1 MLARAVVLML
11 LLGGLATAKPPELG
25 DPLPKE
31 AQPSE
36 GSLGSMIRWPS
47 RTDHDYPTYRILQ
60 DGVPFLV
67 GVDDN
72 RRIVFIWTD
81 QNTFKTPDGVV
92 VGSSVDEAKSI
103 ARAAPHCLM
112 AMACYFPLPSG
123 WNAGFLDSHDP
134 SSRGYPPGSRVTFIF
149 KSAWVK

>member
-36 GSLGSMIRWPS
+36 GSLGSMIRWTS

-67 GVDDN
+67 GVDDD

-112 AMACYFPLPSG
+112 AMACYFPLPS
-123 WNAGFLDSHDP
+123 AGTQVSSTLTTPAREDTLLVHASRLFLRA
-134 SSRGYPPGSRVTFIF
+134 RG
-149 KSAWVK
+149 